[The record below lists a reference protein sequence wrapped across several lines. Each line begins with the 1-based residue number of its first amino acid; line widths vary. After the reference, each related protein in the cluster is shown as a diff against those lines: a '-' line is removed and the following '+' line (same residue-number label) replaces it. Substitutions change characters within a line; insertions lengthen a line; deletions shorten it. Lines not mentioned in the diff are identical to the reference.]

1 MPATTAFILVGV
13 DHFNDGTITPYDF
26 IELCEEN
33 DLLFKMRT
41 CNEQDLAFSGLD
53 ITHIK
58 EMIPTKDQ
66 LLEDLLVLISI
77 YALGIDIMPNSEEFF
92 IDMNKIPL
100 EKRNKMYVES
110 TNAIK
115 KSRVNIVVSIIN
127 ASTKLDEN
135 KLGKLMELGIK
146 HQILK

>member
-1 MPATTAFILVGV
+1 
-13 DHFNDGTITPYDF
+13 
-26 IELCEEN
+26 
-33 DLLFKMRT
+33 MRT
-41 CNEQDLAFSGLD
+41 FNEQDLAFSGLD
-53 ITHIK
+53 ITHMK

-100 EKRNKMYVES
+100 EKRKKMYIES